1 MPSGLVSRVVATD
14 RLVVV
19 VAPGHP
25 WARRRTPLL
34 AAELA
39 ATPLVVREQGS
50 GTRETLDLALTGH
63 VVAAP
68 KLELGSNAAV
78 KGAAREGAA
87 PAVLSGYAVEA
98 ELATGRLIE
107 VPTRDID
114 LARRLRAVWRR
125 GRTPSGPAATLLK
138 ITLSAAERPEPPA
151 SPSPQPAGSLVLR
164 SRYEAVIVG
173 GGHNGLVAAAY
184 LARAGRRVLVLE
196 RLDHVGGLAVSARA
210 FPGVD
215 ARLSRYSYL
224 VSLLPAKVVA
234 DLGLNVTLRRR
245 RYASY
250 TPVGESGLLV
260 DNGDAARTAA
270 SFARVTGG
278 TGELDAWR
286 RFYRMTADVAG
297 KVAPTLL
304 EPSPTAR
311 RCGASSATRRG
322 VTCSS
327 GRSVRWWTSG
337 SPTTPCAGW
346 SSPTPSSAP
355 SPTPRTRACRP
366 TGACS
371 TT

>member
-1 MPSGLVSRVVATD
+1 ML
-14 RLVVV
+14 
-19 VAPGHP
+19 H
-25 WARRRTPLL
+25 
-34 AAELA
+34 
-39 ATPLVVREQGS
+39 
-50 GTRETLDLALTGH
+50 
-63 VVAAP
+63 
-68 KLELGSNAAV
+68 
-78 KGAAREGAA
+78 
-87 PAVLSGYAVEA
+87 
-98 ELATGRLIE
+98 
-107 VPTRDID
+107 
-114 LARRLRAVWRR
+114 
-125 GRTPSGPAATLLK
+125 
-138 ITLSAAERPEPPA
+138 
-151 SPSPQPAGSLVLR
+151 

-286 RFYRMTADVAG
+286 RFYGMTADMAG
-297 KVAPTLL
+297 RVDRK
-304 EPSPTAR
+304 
-311 RCGASSATRRG
+311 
-322 VTCSS
+322 
-327 GRSVRWWTSG
+327 SVV
-337 SPTTPCAGW
+337 
-346 SSPTPSSAP
+346 
-355 SPTPRTRACRP
+355 
-366 TGACS
+366 
-371 TT
+371 